1 MSRRFLSLAAWSIAV
16 VGVVLI
22 GCAEA
27 GTPSEVIVSDHHAA
41 AHADKG
47 YINGWFEGQDV
58 SLRYTKPYFCKEPPQ
73 SGADS
78 ECVIGAEAE
87 ISPRPGPIPPLY
99 TIAATGIQPDPS
111 TLSCLAGSPC
121 INHPPKVDASRIAG
135 PAATNVSGPSHSH
148 IVESRRAGWH
158 QTVNIRVFSLAA
170 WNQIA
175 AAKSLEKVRELQADP
190 AVGGAGLISAD
201 TPTNIFFFIQV
212 HKKRP

>member
-1 MSRRFLSLAAWSIAV
+1 MSRRFLSLATWSIGV

-22 GCAEA
+22 GCADA
-27 GTPSEVIVSDHHAA
+27 GTPSEVIVNDHSAA

-47 YINGWFEGQDV
+47 YIDGWFEGRDV
-58 SLRYTKPYFCKEPPQ
+58 SLRYTKLYFCEEPPL
-73 SGADS
+73 SGAES
-78 ECVIGAEAE
+78 NCVIGAGAE
-87 ISPRPGPIPPLY
+87 IPPRPGPIPLIY
-99 TIAATGIQPDPS
+99 AIAAVGFQPDLS
-111 TLSCLAGSPC
+111 TLSCPAGSPC
-121 INHPPKVDASRIAG
+121 INHPAMVDASRIAG
-135 PAATNVSGPSHSH
+135 PGATNVPGLPHSH
-148 IVESRRAGWH
+148 IIGSRGAGWH